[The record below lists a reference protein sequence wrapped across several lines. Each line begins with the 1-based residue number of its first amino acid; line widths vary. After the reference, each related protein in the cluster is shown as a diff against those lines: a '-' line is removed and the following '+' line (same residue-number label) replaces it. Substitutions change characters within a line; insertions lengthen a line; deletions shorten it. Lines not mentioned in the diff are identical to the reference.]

1 MATAASDWGMPTWKL
16 IFNAGTQLH
25 GADGPFLWGPES
37 AINNFTLANIMKDWY
52 LGFVLNLDPNSVS
65 NSGTPKP
72 YWPLYQAAGVS
83 DFSVMDV
90 NYTMMGAIPD
100 MDANPRCDF
109 FHGQSYVV
117 RN

>member
-1 MATAASDWGMPTWKL
+1 
-16 IFNAGTQLH
+16 
-25 GADGPFLWGPES
+25 
-37 AINNFTLANIMKDWY
+37 MKDWY

-72 YWPLYQAAGVS
+72 HWPEYEPAGATG
-83 DFSVMDV
+83 FSVMDV

-100 MDANPRCDF
+100 MDASSRCDF
-109 FHGQSYVV
+109 FHGQSYIV